1 MNDGGETP
9 YQIDL
14 GNKKSILT
22 QIFGTKSLSEPKQ
35 GSNDLSQYDLY
46 SSALADILSEPTMVP
61 PLTVGVYAQW
71 GSGKSFLL
79 KKLQDIMESFVGETG
94 LEEFRLSVWWFLP
107 LVIVLSWA
115 CGLVSIF
122 VRDDKGN
129 SSKIPN
135 IQIKYYKAL

>member
-107 LVIVLSWA
+107 LELI
-115 CGLVSIF
+115 
-122 VRDDKGN
+122 RD
-129 SSKIPN
+129 
-135 IQIKYYKAL
+135 